1 MLRFLKIFGY
11 MMGGLLLLLCLAV
24 ASLKLPQVQKY
35 IKVKALELLSEKLG
49 TKVSLDEAGVSV
61 SNGSIGLYGLNIDDR
76 AGERLLAVDTL
87 FVRLDLW
94 KAYKEKNIELEGVK
108 LNGVTANVYKT
119 RSDSAANYQFV
130 LDAFKNDK
138 KKDEQ
143 DTKSNLEF
151 DLKQATLSR
160 LSFSYQDRSKHPHPT
175 QFYLGEAKY
184 DGSKMH
190 IVVKDAKYATNNGK
204 PRKNTGKPNRGAFDA
219 GHLDIVANVDLTI
232 DNLSKDSTLFTVNNI
247 SGSDRGSGLVLDSLR
262 LKGAFHKGVFTLT
275 GVRVVSRHTWLNL
288 DKVTLNL
295 PDSTRALS
303 YSSPLVKGYT
313 ILSDIS
319 QPFAPVLKKFST
331 PLTLTVGV
339 TGDAHTMQFHN
350 INVATTDCHLGIKA
364 SGSVAGL
371 GHGQK
376 KDVKFTVSSMYAQ
389 GGVKEKIISHF
400 PVKESMMGIIK
411 AAGNITYNGNLHVI
425 EKPSKHVILGG
436 RLGTRLG
443 GLNFTID
450 IDQKQKYL
458 VGIAGTDKFAVGELV
473 GSKDFKNIAF
483 NADFKFNIAGKKA
496 AKELHRHLGKLPI
509 GYIKG
514 TASEATYKSL
524 TLHNLVWDITSDGDM
539 AHGTGGMQ
547 GKLADVM
554 CEFSFVDTDFEHHL
568 KVKPSLKFH
577 NIFSKKDKSKDKDK
591 DKKDKSKDKDKKD
604 KSKSKDK
611 DKDSKDNESKEPK
624 KKNKFLFWKK

>member
-1 MLRFLKIFGY
+1 MRRFLKIFGY
-11 MMGGLLLLLCLAV
+11 TMGGLFLLLCLVV
-24 ASLKLPQVQKY
+24 ASLKLPQVQSY
-35 IKVKALELLSEKLG
+35 IKDKALELLSDELG
-49 TKVSLDEAGVSV
+49 TNVTLSEAGVSIK
-61 SNGSIGLYGLNIDDR
+61 NGSIGLYGLKIDDR
-76 AGERLLAVDTL
+76 AGEQMLAVDTL
-87 FVRLDLW
+87 FVRVDLW
-94 KAYKEKNIELEGVK
+94 KIYSEKDVELEGVK
-108 LNGVTANVYKT
+108 LNGVTANIYKT
-119 RSDSAANYQFV
+119 RSDSAANYQFMI
-130 LDAFKNDK
+130 DAFKSDE
-138 KKDEQ
+138 KKDENKP
-143 DTKSNLEF
+143 KSDLKF

-160 LSFSYQDRSKHPHPT
+160 LSFSYQDRSKQPHPAH
-175 QFYLGEAKY
+175 FYLGEAHY
-184 DGSKMH
+184 DSSDMH
-190 IVVKDAKYATNNGK
+190 IMLNDVMYATNNGK

-232 DNLSKDSTLFTVNNI
+232 NHISKDSTLFTVHNI

-262 LKGAFHKGVFTLT
+262 LNGAFREGVFTLT
-275 GVRVVSRHTWLNL
+275 DVHVVSRHTWLNL
-288 DKVTLNL
+288 GKVTLNL
-295 PDSTRALS
+295 PDSTRELS

-339 TGDAHTMQFHN
+339 TGDAHVMQFHN
-350 INVATTDCHLGIKA
+350 INVATTDRRLGIRA
-364 SGSVAGL
+364 RGSVAGL
-371 GHGQK
+371 GHGHK
-376 KDVKFTVSSMYAQ
+376 KDVKFTVSSMYAR

-436 RLGTRLG
+436 RLGTKLG
-443 GLNFTID
+443 SVDFTID

-458 VGIAGTDKFAVGELV
+458 TGIAGTDKFAVGELV

-496 AKELHRHLGKLPI
+496 AKELHRHLGKLPV
-509 GYIKG
+509 GYING

-591 DKKDKSKDKDKKD
+591 KD
-604 KSKSKDK
+604 KSKDK